1 MRTRRAWRFALLT
14 SFVIALFAADAT
26 GTWSAQI
33 PSRRR
38 NPQDPRP
45 PGEQGRG
52 GGATAPAAS
61 AAPAVATF
69 VLKVEG
75 KKLTGTAEM
84 PAFGRGA
91 PEKVE
96 IEDGKVDGDNI
107 SFTVGGATGRENF
120 LKGKVSGDTIDFS
133 MSSSMDDYGTPP
145 ITFSAKRAQ

>member
-14 SFVIALFAADAT
+14 SFVVALFAADAT

-45 PGEQGRG
+45 PSEQGRG
-52 GGATAPAAS
+52 GAAA

-69 VLKVEG
+69 VLKAEG
-75 KKLTGTAEM
+75 RKLTGTAEM
-84 PAFGRGA
+84 PASGRGA

-107 SFTVGGATGRENF
+107 SFTVGGSTGRENF

-133 MSSSMDDYGTPP
+133 MTSSMDDYGTPP

>member
-1 MRTRRAWRFALLT
+1 MRTRRAWKFALLT

-38 NPQDPRP
+38 NTQDPRP
-45 PGEQGRG
+45 PAEQGRG
-52 GGATAPAAS
+52 GGAPAA
-61 AAPAVATF
+61 APTVATF

-96 IEDGKVDGDNI
+96 IEDGKVDGDSI
-107 SFTVGGATGRENF
+107 SFTVGGSSGRENF
-120 LKGKVSGDTIDFS
+120 LKGKVSGDTIEFS
-133 MSSSMDDYGTPP
+133 MTSSMDDYGTPP